1 MIRSWWNR
9 KPQATADG
17 PNLHVQVWSVS
28 QERAVRFKAL
38 CSPLY
43 LEHLEPMRNKAHSR
57 GLFVWSPLC
66 VSSRA
71 AHGDVVTAG
80 EREREREREK
90 QGEEG
95 SRGRLDCR
103 QGATYPPT
111 PRGTRYKHRRRRRPG
126 RLPLLSHLSHRR
138 SSGHRRM
145 LCAGSV
151 YVPYCW
157 LNLLVRVYFDCCLLA
172 NLMLACGLFQIPI
185 RVGRARLLATC

>member
-1 MIRSWWNR
+1 MQPTLFGAFGAHEKQS
-9 KPQATADG
+9 PFA
-17 PNLHVQVWSVS
+17 
-28 QERAVRFKAL
+28 RAFRLK
-38 CSPLY
+38 SPVCEL
-43 LEHLEPMRNKAHSR
+43 
-57 GLFVWSPLC
+57 
-66 VSSRA
+66 
-71 AHGDVVTAG
+71 AG
-80 EREREREREK
+80 GAWRPPARERERGR
-90 QGEEG
+90 
-95 SRGRLDCR
+95 RGVPRSAIFPG
-103 QGATYPPT
+103 GATYPPT

>member
-71 AHGDVVTAG
+71 AHGDRR
-80 EREREREREK
+80 RERERGR
-90 QGEEG
+90 
-95 SRGRLDCR
+95 RGVPRSAIFPG
-103 QGATYPPT
+103 GATYPPT